1 MTKLSQLKPGE
12 CGVIISVG
20 TSGRLKQRMNDM
32 GIICGARIFAVRSA
46 PFGDPFEYR
55 IHGSRLALRRKD
67 AEKIIVERDSGT
79 DEKH

>member
-1 MTKLSQLKPGE
+1 MTELSHLKPGE
-12 CGVIISVG
+12 HGVIISVG

-32 GIICGARIFAVRSA
+32 GIICGARIFAVRRA

-55 IHGSRLALRRKD
+55 IHGSRLALRRTD

-79 DEKH
+79 YEKH